1 MEHLPSNEDVRI
13 YKIGMEFAFEGI
25 EKEYFK
31 ANNEIEQEMFNKGY
45 EEGQRL
51 ATQSK
56 EEVNEEDI
64 MTSIHM

>member
-1 MEHLPSNEDVRI
+1 M
-13 YKIGMEFAFEGI
+13 GMEFAFEGI